1 MSTITGPNTN
11 ETGLAFAFDTGDRGS
26 SFLGE
31 PTVNLAAD
39 LGLTDLGAGLTY
51 LGIENGWKKYSMAGT
66 WSGGGYPYSMA
77 LNAVSFTGGRL
88 HTSKATLK
96 TNVENKFNYFAT
108 SGISYVNE
116 PMSASGTLSS
126 TLNADDSRTVDRV
139 NFAYTNTTGQLGYLF
154 TNPINGITFNPAT
167 DFVWLKDFQIEQK
180 SYATPFVNGTRTST
194 QSLIDL
200 TSNNLINTSGVSF
213 DSTGNITFD
222 GTDDFLTLSSD
233 VTFKTTGGWTVES
246 VVYYNSVAGGY
257 NNTTSPA
264 NFIGSEGTDYNS
276 WYWSVLE
283 NRLALWNISPGYW
296 RYGSTTLQPNRF
308 YHVTLVSSANGYSY
322 RFYLNGVAEGGDH
335 VSQVWNPDYSGLK
348 VRYIGKGNNA
358 NPRLVNGKIPIT
370 KIYNRPLLDSEI
382 YNNFLGYKTRFN
394 M

>member
-11 ETGLAFAFDTGDRGS
+11 ESGLVFAFDIGDRGS
-26 SFLGE
+26 SFIGK
-31 PTVNLAAD
+31 PTVNYISNPTEEMARGEFGQYRDLAPTFNTY
-39 LGLTDLGAGLTY
+39 GLVPYSLSMDIKTNIPGGVYVYMQNGSTSRHGFVGSSVSATPTWKRFYFQNLTPSLNDPGTAASTLATYTGYGSGINPTVRNIQLELGA
-51 LGIENGWKKYSMAGT
+51 YS
-66 WSGGGYPYSMA
+66 
-77 LNAVSFTGGRL
+77 
-88 HTSKATLK
+88 
-96 TNVENKFNYFAT
+96 
-108 SGISYVNE
+108 
-116 PMSASGTLSS
+116 
-126 TLNADDSRTVDRV
+126 
-139 NFAYTNTTGQLGYLF
+139 
-154 TNPINGITFNPAT
+154 
-167 DFVWLKDFQIEQK
+167 
-180 SYATPFVNGTRTST
+180 TPFVDGTRTST

-200 TSNNLINTSGVSF
+200 TGNNSINTSGVSF

-222 GTDDFLTLSSD
+222 ATDDFLTLGSD

-264 NFIGSEGTDYNS
+264 NFIGAEGIDYNS
-276 WYWSVLE
+276 WYWSVLD
-283 NRLALWNISPGYW
+283 NRLALWNVSPGYW

-308 YHVTLVSSANGYSY
+308 YHVTIVSSANGYYY

-348 VRYIGKGNNA
+348 VRYIGKGNNG
-358 NPRLVNGKIPIT
+358 NPRLVNGKIPVT

-394 M
+394 L